1 MLSLNYFTLV
11 TQLHFTVKTKTV
23 GLHMETTSAPGSM
36 ENMCFSPKTLKK
48 YMDPT
53 FVTNF
58 SFTLS
63 QTRFIMYLVW
73 IILESYKSGYH

>member
-23 GLHMETTSAPGSM
+23 GLHMETTSAPGSK

-48 YMDPT
+48 IYGPHFRNKFQLYT
-53 FVTNF
+53 FPNTVYNVLGLDY
-58 SFTLS
+58 S
-63 QTRFIMYLVW
+63 R
-73 IILESYKSGYH
+73 IL